1 MPSPTAPPIPAAS
14 SSSASCGSCY
24 NGQSL
29 AYLLLRVGLGIMLL
43 LAGVEKFKS
52 PAPPYHYSF
61 NYWHDTFNS
70 EGQVEKPGK
79 WVNVAKPVFEF
90 GGFNNPAV
98 YGEKV
103 VNFFTHV
110 FKAYAMVLPY
120 AMIAVGFF
128 ILIGF
133 LNCISLFLG
142 GGIWL
147 SLAMGQMTLPD
158 NGTVMML
165 MIYTFF
171 YAGALALVKNNR
183 WAVTRF

>member
-1 MPSPTAPPIPAAS
+1 MASPSVPPVPAAS
-14 SSSASCGSCY
+14 SSASSGGSCCC
-24 NGQSL
+24 GPSL
-29 AYLLLRVGLGIMLL
+29 AYLLLRVGLGIMLI

-61 NYWHDTFNS
+61 NYWHDTYNS
-70 EGQVEKPGK
+70 EGEVEKSGR
-79 WVNVAKPVFEF
+79 WVSVAKPVFEF
-90 GGFNNPAV
+90 GGFNNTAV
-98 YGEKV
+98 FGVKG
-103 VNFFTHV
+103 VNFLTHV
-110 FKAYAMVLPY
+110 FKGYAMVLPY
-120 AMIAVGFF
+120 AMLAVGFF

-133 LNCISLFLG
+133 LNHISLFLG

-171 YAGALALVKNNR
+171 YATALALVKHNR
-183 WAVTRF
+183 CGVTRF

>member
-1 MPSPTAPPIPAAS
+1 MASPSVPPIPAAS
-14 SSSASCGSCY
+14 TSSISGASCCCGP
-24 NGQSL
+24 SL
-29 AYLLLRVGLGIMLL
+29 AYLLLRVGLGMMLL

-52 PAPPYHYSF
+52 PAAPYNYSF
-61 NYWHDTFNS
+61 NYWHDTYNAD
-70 EGQVEKPGK
+70 GQVEKAGK

-90 GGFNNPAV
+90 GGFNNAAV
-98 YGEKV
+98 YGEKT

-128 ILIGF
+128 ILLGF
-133 LNCISLFLG
+133 LNHISLLLG

-158 NGTVMML
+158 NATVWML
-165 MIYTFF
+165 MSYTFF
-171 YAGALALVKNNR
+171 HAVALALVKHNR
-183 WAVTRF
+183 CGVTRF

>member
-1 MPSPTAPPIPAAS
+1 MASPPVPPVPAAS
-14 SSSASCGSCY
+14 SSSLSGGGCCC
-24 NGQSL
+24 GQSL
-29 AYLLLRVGLGIMLL
+29 AFLLLRVGLGIMLL

-52 PAPPYHYSF
+52 PASPYNYSF
-61 NYWHDTFNS
+61 NYWHDTYNS

-90 GGFNNPAV
+90 GGFNNQAV

-110 FKAYAMVLPY
+110 FKAYAMALPY
-120 AMIAVGFF
+120 AMIVVGFF

-133 LNCISLFLG
+133 LNRISLLLG

-147 SLAMGQMTLPD
+147 SLAMGQMTLAD
-158 NGTVMML
+158 NPTVWML
-165 MIYTFF
+165 MNYTFF
-171 YAGALALVKNNR
+171 YAAALALVKHNR